1 MTAGTKPTGKQTT
14 ETSALSLG
22 GWSDLAR
29 PAALVAF
36 AWSLTQIAIVVWPS
50 IDTLAQR
57 ALHVGFALT
66 LAYLL
71 FARAAK
77 SRSASAVYTIVG
89 LLAFLPALYIVWQ
102 NNYLTSERIQGLDP
116 VRPLDYAMGLLLI
129 VPLFEAGRRSLGLGL
144 VIFSALFVAY
154 FFAGPY
160 LPGDMGHRYS
170 TLEQFIDAQ
179 YLSLHGIYGVPVGV
193 STSTVF
199 YFILFA
205 AIYDAYGGGRMIIE
219 IGFALTGRAVGGPAK
234 AAVVSSGLLGTVSG
248 SAVANVM
255 SVGIFTIP
263 LMQRTGYG
271 SRFAGAVEAAASTG
285 GQLVPPVMG
294 AAAFIMAD
302 YLQTPYQSIALAA
315 VIPAALYYVALLM
328 MVDLKARKQNL
339 RRKGEIIAT
348 PFAEVLRTRGHLL
361 LALIW
366 LVYRVIGGFPV
377 ENAALESC
385 AVTIIVGS
393 LRSTTRQGPLAL
405 IEALVVSAE
414 RTITVALP
422 CALAGIVVAV
432 ITFTGLGTKFTGLM
446 IWMSHGEVWLLLG
459 FTMIA
464 ALILGMGMPTTSAYI
479 MAAVLLAP
487 ALISM
492 GVERMTVHFFIFYFA
507 ILSMVTPPVALAA
520 YAAASISRA
529 SASETGWMAFMLSF
543 PGFLIP
549 YSAVMHPGLLLIGD
563 MSDAVWGVFSV
574 LLGFIG
580 ISAAVIGWLFQPL
593 SVPWRVGF
601 LILGLA
607 SLLPDVK
614 STLLCTAATGAAMA
628 WLAFRSRQE
637 EAVKRA

>member
-1 MTAGTKPTGKQTT
+1 MNAEPRPQEKQTT
-14 ETSALSLG
+14 ETSQLSLG
-22 GWSDLAR
+22 GWRDLAT
-29 PAALVAF
+29 PAALMAL
-36 AWSLTQIAIVVWPS
+36 AWSLTQIAFVIWPS

-57 ALHVGFALT
+57 ALHVGFALS

-71 FARAAK
+71 FARGAK
-77 SRSASAVYTIVG
+77 GRTATIVYTIIG
-89 LLAFLPALYIVWQ
+89 LLTFLPALYIAWQ
-102 NNYLTSERIQGLDP
+102 DNYLTSERIQGLDP
-116 VRPLDYAMGLLLI
+116 VRPLDYVMGLLLI
-129 VPLFEAGRRSLGLGL
+129 IPLFEAGRRMLGLGL
-144 VIFSALFVAY
+144 VIFSAIFVVY

-160 LPGDMGHRYS
+160 LPGDMAHHYS

-179 YLSLHGIYGVPVGV
+179 FLSLNGIFGVPVGV

-205 AIYDAYGGGRMIIE
+205 AIYDAYGGGRLIID

-234 AAVVSSGLLGTVSG
+234 AAVISSGLLGTVSG

-263 LMQRTGYG
+263 LMRSTGYQA
-271 SRFAGAVEAAASTG
+271 RFAGAVEAAASTG

-302 YLQTPYQSIALAA
+302 YLQMPYQSIALAA
-315 VIPAALYYVALLM
+315 IIPAALYYIALLV
-328 MVDLKARKQNL
+328 MVDLRARQRNL
-339 RRKGEIIAT
+339 RRSDEIISAT
-348 PFAEVLRTRGHLL
+348 FSDILKTRGHLL
-361 LALIW
+361 LSLVW
-366 LVYRVIGGFPV
+366 LVYRVISGFPV
-377 ENAALESC
+377 ETAALESC
-385 AVTIIVGS
+385 AVTIVIGS
-393 LRSTTRQGPLAL
+393 LRASTRQGPLAL
-405 IEALVVSAE
+405 IDALVVSAE

-446 IWMSHGEVWLLLG
+446 IWMSHGQIWLLLG

-464 ALILGMGMPTTSAYI
+464 ALILGTGMPTTSAYI

-492 GVERMTVHFFIFYFA
+492 GVDRMTVHFFIFYFA

-529 SASETGWMAFMLSF
+529 SASETGWTAFMLSF

-549 YSAVMHPGLLLIGD
+549 YSAIMHPGLLLIGD
-563 MSDAVWGVFSV
+563 TFDAVWGVFNV
-574 LLGFIG
+574 LLGFVG
-580 ISAAVIGWLFQPL
+580 VSAAVIGWMLQPL
-593 SVPWRVGF
+593 STVWRIGF

-607 SLLPDVK
+607 SLLPDLT
-614 STLLCTAATGAAMA
+614 STLICVALTGGALA
-628 WLAFRSRQE
+628 WLALRPRQQ
-637 EAVKRA
+637 EAVRRA